1 MNRQMVSKPIS
12 QSTRKI
18 PPGTVAMWPSDTIP
32 VGWLICN
39 GNGYATATYPA
50 LYAVIGTT
58 YGSTSG
64 FQVPD
69 LRTLVPYGVATSAG
83 AVGGTGGS
91 ATHLVS
97 AQESFLK
104 DHTHTYSD
112 FYADTDVATCSGSA
126 VTSIKNVVTRTQ
138 NTTQTYSGGTLYT
151 DAWSAYEYHTNL
163 QPYIL
168 LNYIIKT

>member
-1 MNRQMVSKPIS
+1 MNRQMVSKPVS
-12 QSTRKI
+12 QRTRKI
-18 PPGTVAMWPSDTIP
+18 PPGTIAMWPSDTIP
-32 VGWLICN
+32 NGWLICN
-39 GNGYATATYPA
+39 GNGYATSTYPA

-91 ATHLVS
+91 AVHNVIN
-97 AQESFLK
+97 QESFLK

-112 FYADTDVATCSGSA
+112 FYADTDVASCSGSA
-126 VTSIKNVVTRTQ
+126 VSSIKNVTTRTQ
-138 NTTQTYSGGTLYT
+138 NTSQTYVSTTLYT
-151 DAWSAYEYHTNL
+151 SGFNATENHTNL

-168 LNYIIKT
+168 LNFIIKY

>member
-1 MNRQMVSKPIS
+1 MNRQMVSKPVS
-12 QSTRKI
+12 QRTRKI
-18 PPGTVAMWPSDTIP
+18 PPGTITLWPSDTIP

-39 GNGYATATYPA
+39 GSGYATATYPA

-69 LRTLVPYGVATSAG
+69 LRTRVPYGVGSTYG
-83 AVGGTGGS
+83 TVGTTGGS
-91 ATHLVS
+91 AVHAVT

-112 FYADTDVATCSGSA
+112 FYADTDVASCTGYDVS
-126 VTSIKNVVTRTQ
+126 SIKNVTTRTQ
-138 NTTQTYSGGTLYT
+138 NTTQTYSATTLYS
-151 DAWSAYEYHTNL
+151 DGFDGYENHTNL

-168 LNYIIKT
+168 LNFIIKT

>member
-1 MNRQMVSKPIS
+1 MVSKPVS
-12 QSTRKI
+12 QATRKI
-18 PPGTVAMWPSDTIP
+18 PPGTIAMWPSDTIP
-32 VGWLICN
+32 AGWLICN

-69 LRTLVPYGVATSAG
+69 LRTRVPYGVGSTYG
-83 AVGGTGGS
+83 QVGTTGGS
-91 ATHLVS
+91 AVHAVT

-104 DHTHTYSD
+104 EHTHTYSD

-138 NTTQTYSGGTLYT
+138 DTTQTYSGATLYT
-151 DAWSAYEYHTNL
+151 NGFDAYQYHTNL

-168 LNYIIKT
+168 LNFIIKY

>member
-1 MNRQMVSKPIS
+1 MVSKPVS
-12 QSTRKI
+12 QGTRKI
-18 PPGTVAMWPSDTIP
+18 PPGTIAMWPSDTIP
-32 VGWLICN
+32 NGWLICN

-69 LRTLVPYGVATSAG
+69 LRTRVPYGVATSAG

-91 ATHLVS
+91 AVHLVT

-104 DHTHTYSD
+104 THTHTYSD
-112 FYADTDVATCSGSA
+112 YYADEDVAVCTGSGAS
-126 VTSIKNVVTRTQ
+126 SINTVVTRTQ
-138 NTTQTYSGGTLYT
+138 NTSQTYSGATLYT
-151 DAWSAYEYHTNL
+151 NGFDAYENHTNL